1 MRPDLNCVFH
11 IHPLAATVVSATRDG
26 LLALDQSSAMMY
38 GRVSYHD
45 YEGLADEAD
54 EGPRIVEH
62 LGQNYLMI
70 LWNHGLLTVGRTIAE
85 AMAGMAGLAK
95 ACENQMHVLAMN
107 RPFETV
113 PEEIC
118 KKAQDKIYER
128 HQGAPGGALEFK
140 MYLRLAEQLDPSY
153 RT

>member
-1 MRPDLNCVFH
+1 
-11 IHPLAATVVSATRDG
+11 
-26 LLALDQSSAMMY
+26 
-38 GRVSYHD
+38 
-45 YEGLADEAD
+45 
-54 EGPRIVEH
+54 
-62 LGQNYLMI
+62 
-70 LWNHGLLTVGRTIAE
+70 
-85 AMAGMAGLAK
+85 
-95 ACENQMHVLAMN
+95 MN